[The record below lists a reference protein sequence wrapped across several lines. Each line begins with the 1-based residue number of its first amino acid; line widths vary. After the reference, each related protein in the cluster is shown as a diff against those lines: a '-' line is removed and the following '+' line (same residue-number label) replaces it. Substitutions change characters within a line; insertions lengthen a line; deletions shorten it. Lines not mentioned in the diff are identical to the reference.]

1 MKFEGPGERGVHH
14 PSHNVKFI
22 TCTGKERILIY
33 NLTEALWEK
42 DFFFMCVFALVE
54 SLRLGFGEKHKLFI
68 ISQMSTCF
76 TNCSCWRILAVIS

>member
-42 DFFFMCVFALVE
+42 DFFFFMCVFITLLLLKALDWDLE
-54 SLRLGFGEKHKLFI
+54 RNTSCSLSPR
-68 ISQMSTCF
+68 
-76 TNCSCWRILAVIS
+76 